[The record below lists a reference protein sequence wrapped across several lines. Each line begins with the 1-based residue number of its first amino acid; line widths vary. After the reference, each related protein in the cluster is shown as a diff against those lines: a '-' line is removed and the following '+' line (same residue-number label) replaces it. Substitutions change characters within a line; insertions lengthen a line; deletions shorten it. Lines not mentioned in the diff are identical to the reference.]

1 MVDTFERIL
10 DRHLG
15 KIVDALAI
23 IILVF
28 LVTMIFASVLSRY
41 VLNFSLAWAEELAG
55 LSFVWLTMLGSI
67 TAMRKRSHM
76 AINFLLDRLPP
87 AKQRWMLL
95 YVHAAIVFFLAVIV
109 WQGATIFRETL
120 SDYSAVLRLR
130 IGWYYLSLPVCG
142 FLMILYSA
150 RDIARLLRGDSLG
163 EAEAVEEG

>member
-1 MVDTFERIL
+1 
-10 DRHLG
+10 
-15 KIVDALAI
+15 
-23 IILVF
+23 
-28 LVTMIFASVLSRY
+28 
-41 VLNFSLAWAEELAG
+41 
-55 LSFVWLTMLGSI
+55 
-67 TAMRKRSHM
+67 
-76 AINFLLDRLPP
+76 
-87 AKQRWMLL
+87 MLL

>member
-10 DRHLG
+10 DRHLA
-15 KIVDALAI
+15 KLVDAMAI

-28 LVTMIFASVLSRY
+28 LVAMIFASVLSRY

-55 LSFVWLTMLGSI
+55 LAFVWLTMLGSI

-87 AKQRWMLL
+87 AKQRWMSL
-95 YVHAAIVFFLAVIV
+95 YIHAAIVFFLGVIV
-109 WQGATIFRETL
+109 WQGTTIFRETL

-142 FLMILYSA
+142 SLMMLYSV
-150 RDIARLLRGDSLG
+150 RDIVRLLRGDTLG
-163 EAEAVEEG
+163 GAEAVEEG